1 MDMVVMG
8 SSQQDDR
15 EISLERANNLM
26 RRGQFAFSGWEC
38 FIGMDGINIRFDG
51 TVYRGACK
59 VGGPIGH
66 ISDPDLALPQDS
78 VICDNR
84 RCECLSDVRATRYAS
99 AEAKA
104 KWQDKVRELSESMA
118 QRRLTQL

>member
-8 SSQQDDR
+8 TKEATDEVQF
-15 EISLERANNLM
+15 ERANNLM
-26 RRGQFAFSGWEC
+26 RRGFYAFSGWEC
-38 FIGMDGINIRFDG
+38 FIGTDSINIRFDG

-66 ISDPDLALPQDS
+66 ISDPDLTVPVDS

-99 AEAKA
+99 PKA
-104 KWQDKVRELSESMA
+104 KRKWQGKVQELRDRMIEEP
-118 QRRLTQL
+118 LTEI

>member
-8 SSQQDDR
+8 AEGTADEVQFD
-15 EISLERANNLM
+15 RANNLM
-26 RRGQFAFSGWEC
+26 RRGFYAFSGWEC
-38 FIGMDGINIRFDG
+38 FIGIDSINIRFDG

-66 ISDPDLALPQDS
+66 ISDPDLVLPVDS

-99 AEAKA
+99 PEAKR
-104 KWQDKVRELSESMA
+104 KWQGKVQELRERMSEA
-118 QRRLTQL
+118 RLTEV

>member
-1 MDMVVMG
+1 
-8 SSQQDDR
+8 
-15 EISLERANNLM
+15 LERANNLM
-26 RRGQFAFSGWEC
+26 RRGLYAFFGWEC
-38 FIGMDGINIRFDG
+38 FIGTDSINIRFDG

-99 AEAKA
+99 AQAKA
-104 KWQDKVRELSESMA
+104 KWQDKVRELNERMA
-118 QRRLTQL
+118 ERRLTRV